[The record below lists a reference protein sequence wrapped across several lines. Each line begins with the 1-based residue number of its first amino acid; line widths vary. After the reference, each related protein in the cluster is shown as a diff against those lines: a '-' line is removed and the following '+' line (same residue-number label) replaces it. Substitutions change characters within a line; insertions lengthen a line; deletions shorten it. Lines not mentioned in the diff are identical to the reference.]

1 MQTKDVALYNVVNRD
16 YARIFSASSDKA
28 RSLGNS
34 IRYKEMTEIYDALTE
49 QKVYINK
56 NMDERYPLM
65 ASGIYEG
72 GEVQMI
78 IMLWGLSWEKMTLG
92 QANLLLSAI

>member
-34 IRYKEMTEIYDALTE
+34 IRYKEMTEDI
-49 QKVYINK
+49 
-56 NMDERYPLM
+56 
-65 ASGIYEG
+65 
-72 GEVQMI
+72 
-78 IMLWGLSWEKMTLG
+78 
-92 QANLLLSAI
+92 